1 MRRAAFLIV
10 ALAALVLPGLGLG
23 GGLPP
28 DRHQSQ
34 ALAGD
39 TVMNVVLQD
48 RCAGDRTEH
57 VGIIYDPVALQRAR
71 DALLRPG
78 PANAAFVPDCSGA
91 TPGTDPSLP
100 GATHSAAIA
109 PHLELRG
116 TSLRLG
122 RNGRISVPVRCV
134 APSGQ
139 ECGLPHPD
147 ARCTELPST
156 EGCRCPPSRPP
167 YATGSSARSRRRLLP
182 RSRRGRPSPPASTC
196 SSRRRPAAARRSRP
210 SCGDSTG
217 SPASRPT
224 HTRLVYVSP
233 LKALAYDVDRNL
245 RAPLKGIGAD
255 LSVAIR
261 TGDTPQRE
269 RAAMR
274 RTPPDILI
282 TTPESLY
289 LILTSQAREMLR
301 GVESVIVDE
310 IHAVASTK
318 RGAHLALTLERL
330 SELSDH
336 EPQRIGLSATQN
348 PLEEVGRFMV
358 GPRRT
363 ARIVDAGIRKPL
375 DLKIHVPVESMVEP
389 DQSPGA
395 DLDFT
400 AGGEATR
407 GSIWPAIYPE
417 LLEQVRAH
425 RSTIVFVNSRR
436 GAERLALRLN
446 ELAGEEISRA
456 HHGSLAREERTVV
469 EEMLKAGELPCL
481 IATSSLELGIDMGA
495 VDLVLQVE
503 SPKSVARGLQRI
515 GRAGHSVGDTSKGRI
530 FPKFRA
536 DLLECAVVVKLMRE
550 GRIEPTVVPRNAL
563 DVLAQQIVAIAA
575 SAEPEAIDV
584 DELFALVTRTHS
596 YAELSRDLLEN
607 VLDMLDGRYP
617 SREFGELRPRIVWD
631 RVGGTI
637 RARKGARQLAV
648 TNAGTIPDR
657 GLFSVVL
664 PDGRR
669 VGELDEEMVY
679 EARAG
684 QTFLLGA
691 STWRIEEIGRD
702 RVIVTPAPG
711 VPGAVPFW
719 KGDSVGRPKELGRE
733 IGAFSRWAVEQPAE
747 VLERDYDLDAL
758 AARNLVDYLREQQDA
773 TRVVP
778 SDRTIV
784 IERFRDEIGDWRL
797 CVLSPYGGRIHAA
810 WGLALSRRIR
820 EEYGL
825 ESDAIW
831 SDDGIIVHLPDADE
845 PPGAELVLVD
855 PDELED
861 AVVAELGTSALFG
874 ARFRENAARSLLIPR
889 AYPGKRTPLWQ
900 QRLKSQSLLEV
911 ARRYAQFP
919 IILETYRECL
929 RDVLDLPGLT
939 ELLRGLHRR
948 EINVVEVETPTASP
962 FASSL
967 LFDYVAT
974 YMYEGDTPN
983 AERRAAAL
991 SLDRELLREL
1001 LGQEELRELIDPG
1014 ALEQVELDLQH
1025 RSDRTRADSRDALAD
1040 VLRRLGDLSDI
1051 EVADRVLVGLDP
1063 AAMLTQLEAERRAVR
1078 LRVGGEERW
1087 IAADDAGLYR
1097 DAFGA
1102 VAPSGLPEAFMA
1114 DVEAPLEKIVARY
1127 ARTHGPFT
1135 TGELRDRYLVDPT
1148 SALTAL
1154 EREGELVRGELRPSG
1169 SEREWCDP
1177 EVLRRLRRASLAVL
1191 RKEIEAADQRS
1202 LAAFLP
1208 SWQGVD
1214 RHPAGGAGV
1223 DRLREVL
1230 VPLQGLALPAD
1241 VWERDVL
1248 PRRCGAYS
1256 PTWLDQLCA
1265 GGELVWIGAGA
1276 LGRNSGRVALYFR
1289 DDVVAI
1295 GPPPNKSG
1303 VGGNG
1308 FPEHDLLRERLAQ
1321 APCFFTDLLAEL
1333 TISPEQIQEAL
1344 WDLVWA
1350 GEVTNDA
1357 WAPLRAPRLTL
1368 ARAQRA
1374 RDRTRPGRRFGSR
1387 RGGAQAQ
1394 VQGRWSLTTALLRA
1408 EVEPGARRRT
1418 LAELLLERYGIV
1430 TREQVLAEG
1439 IPGGFSILYDALG
1452 QLETLGVCRR
1462 GYFVEGLGGAQF
1474 ALPGAVERLRAQ
1486 RADEETPPIVLAAT
1500 DPAQP
1505 YGAALPWPKRDEE
1518 ARRPQRVAGAYVVL
1532 AGAEPVLYV
1541 ERGGKGIAV
1550 LVDEDDARI
1559 RPSLEAL
1566 ARFVTS
1572 GRGRKLSLERVDGE
1586 PVVGSRWEA
1595 RLIELGF
1602 RAGPR
1607 KLTLSA

>member
-1 MRRAAFLIV
+1 M
-10 ALAALVLPGLGLG
+10 
-23 GGLPP
+23 
-28 DRHQSQ
+28 
-34 ALAGD
+34 
-39 TVMNVVLQD
+39 
-48 RCAGDRTEH
+48 
-57 VGIIYDPVALQRAR
+57 
-71 DALLRPG
+71 
-78 PANAAFVPDCSGA
+78 
-91 TPGTDPSLP
+91 
-100 GATHSAAIA
+100 
-109 PHLELRG
+109 
-116 TSLRLG
+116 
-122 RNGRISVPVRCV
+122 
-134 APSGQ
+134 
-139 ECGLPHPD
+139 
-147 ARCTELPST
+147 
-156 EGCRCPPSRPP
+156 SRP
-167 YATGSSARSRRRLLP
+167 A
-182 RSRRGRPSPPASTC
+182 
-196 SSRRRPAAARRSRP
+196 
-210 SCGDSTG
+210 
-217 SPASRPT
+217 

-407 GSIWPAIYPE
+407 KSIWPAIYPE

-550 GRIEPTVVPRNAL
+550 GRIEPTVVPHNAL

-575 SAEPEAIDV
+575 ARRRAGAGRRV

-733 IGAFSRWAVEQPAE
+733 IGAFSRWAVDQPAE

-758 AARNLVDYLREQQDA
+758 AARNLVDYLREQQAA

-797 CVLSPYGGRIHAA
+797 CVLV
-810 WGLALSRRIR
+810 ALRRAR
-820 EEYGL
+820 PRRLG
-825 ESDAIW
+825 
-831 SDDGIIVHLPDADE
+831 
-845 PPGAELVLVD
+845 PGAVAAHPRGVRPRVRRDLVRRRD
-855 PDELED
+855 HRPPPRRRRAAGRRPRPRRPRRARGRRRRRAGHER
-861 AVVAELGTSALFG
+861 AVRRAL
-874 ARFRENAARSLLIPR
+874 PR
-889 AYPGKRTPLWQ
+889 
-900 QRLKSQSLLEV
+900 
-911 ARRYAQFP
+911 
-919 IILETYRECL
+919 
-929 RDVLDLPGLT
+929 
-939 ELLRGLHRR
+939 
-948 EINVVEVETPTASP
+948 
-962 FASSL
+962 
-967 LFDYVAT
+967 
-974 YMYEGDTPN
+974 
-983 AERRAAAL
+983 ERRALAAHPARLPRQAHAAVAAAPEVAVAARGGAAL
-991 SLDRELLREL
+991 RAVPDRPRDLPRVPARRARPAGADRAAARAAPPRDQRRRGRDPDRLALRLEPA
-1001 LGQEELRELIDPG
+1001 LR
-1014 ALEQVELDLQH
+1014 
-1025 RSDRTRADSRDALAD
+1025 
-1040 VLRRLGDLSDI
+1040 LRRHVHVRGRH
-1051 EVADRVLVGLDP
+1051 A
-1063 AAMLTQLEAERRAVR
+1063 QRRAPR
-1078 LRVGGEERW
+1078 G
-1087 IAADDAGLYR
+1087 
-1097 DAFGA
+1097 GA
-1102 VAPSGLPEAFMA
+1102 VARPRAA
-1114 DVEAPLEKIVARY
+1114 ARA
-1127 ARTHGPFT
+1127 ARPGGAARAH
-1135 TGELRDRYLVDPT
+1135 
-1148 SALTAL
+1148 
-1154 EREGELVRGELRPSG
+1154 RP
-1169 SEREWCDP
+1169 
-1177 EVLRRLRRASLAVL
+1177 RRA
-1191 RKEIEAADQRS
+1191 
-1202 LAAFLP
+1202 
-1208 SWQGVD
+1208 
-1214 RHPAGGAGV
+1214 GAG
-1223 DRLREVL
+1223 RAR
-1230 VPLQGLALPAD
+1230 
-1241 VWERDVL
+1241 
-1248 PRRCGAYS
+1248 
-1256 PTWLDQLCA
+1256 
-1265 GGELVWIGAGA
+1265 
-1276 LGRNSGRVALYFR
+1276 
-1289 DDVVAI
+1289 
-1295 GPPPNKSG
+1295 PP
-1303 VGGNG
+1303 
-1308 FPEHDLLRERLAQ
+1308 
-1321 APCFFTDLLAEL
+1321 
-1333 TISPEQIQEAL
+1333 
-1344 WDLVWA
+1344 
-1350 GEVTNDA
+1350 
-1357 WAPLRAPRLTL
+1357 APLRPHARGL
-1368 ARAQRA
+1368 ARRAGRRPAPPRRPDRRRGRRPRA
-1374 RDRTRPGRRFGSR
+1374 RGARSR
-1387 RGGAQAQ
+1387 R
-1394 VQGRWSLTTALLRA
+1394 R
-1408 EVEPGARRRT
+1408 
-1418 LAELLLERYGIV
+1418 
-1430 TREQVLAEG
+1430 
-1439 IPGGFSILYDALG
+1439 
-1452 QLETLGVCRR
+1452 C
-1462 GYFVEGLGGAQF
+1462 
-1474 ALPGAVERLRAQ
+1474 
-1486 RADEETPPIVLAAT
+1486 
-1500 DPAQP
+1500 
-1505 YGAALPWPKRDEE
+1505 
-1518 ARRPQRVAGAYVVL
+1518 
-1532 AGAEPVLYV
+1532 
-1541 ERGGKGIAV
+1541 
-1550 LVDEDDARI
+1550 
-1559 RPSLEAL
+1559 
-1566 ARFVTS
+1566 
-1572 GRGRKLSLERVDGE
+1572 
-1586 PVVGSRWEA
+1586 
-1595 RLIELGF
+1595 
-1602 RAGPR
+1602 
-1607 KLTLSA
+1607 